1 MAGSR
6 KPGPVGGDYDDE
18 VSTHRGLGG
27 GRPSGVMSAFEVPG
41 PVGAER
47 EFDGMD
53 LRAQAPGPGQP
64 VRPGIRL
71 RHNGPNSIWRELQGR
86 AALAHL
92 GQSASGSAA
101 AQVGQGRVPHRN
113 PPAAVVELVGIE
125 RPGRPKKVELEANT
139 AAAYE
144 RLVAHARTDG
154 FAEPLFLI
162 VSGYRSKEKQA
173 ELYAMALRKYK
184 TEIEAR
190 RWVAPPGKSAHE
202 TGCAV
207 DFWLGHACTKENN
220 GAIKATDA
228 YAWLREHANQHGF
241 NPYEREGW
249 HWEYYVG

>member
-6 KPGPVGGDYDDE
+6 KPGPIGADYE
-18 VSTHRGLGG
+18 HGAPTQRGLGT
-27 GRPSGVMSAFEVPG
+27 GRAAGVMGAFQLPG
-41 PVGAER
+41 PVGAEL
-47 EFDGMD
+47 EFDGVGQS
-53 LRAQAPGPGQP
+53 AHAPRQS
-64 VRPGIRL
+64 
-71 RHNGPNSIWRELQGR
+71 RHNGSIFRELPGR
-86 AALAHL
+86 DALGRL
-92 GQSASGSAA
+92 GKSALGAVVA
-101 AQVGQGRVPHRN
+101 RIGQGRVPHRN
-113 PPAAVVELVGIE
+113 PPAAVVALMGIE

-173 ELYAMALRKYK
+173 ELYATALQKYQ
-184 TEIEAR
+184 TESEAR

-220 GAIKATDA
+220 GVIQATDA
-228 YAWLREHANQHGF
+228 YAWLRKHANEHGF